1 MIRTAAFL
9 ATIAVSSA
17 ASAQVASGAKT
28 EEPTAST
35 TTRAPCTVLPQP
47 GTPCAMSMGR
57 ATAIRVARIG
67 VELVLGTLFGAGLGA
82 LGAYAGLNADL
93 AAGNESGPGLGLG
106 TSFGVALGVAPGV
119 WLGGRAMNGDGS
131 FGWTLLGSAV
141 GTGISAAM
149 LAANSQP
156 GMLFLGATIPVSL
169 SILAFELSSHTKKA
183 AADSARKPPA
193 AKVIPSLGPRF
204 VGVVGTF

>member
-1 MIRTAAFL
+1 M
-9 ATIAVSSA
+9 AVSSV
-17 ASAQVASGAKT
+17 ASAQAPSGAKAD
-28 EEPTAST
+28 EPAPSIVTL
-35 TTRAPCTVLPQP
+35 APCTVLPQP
-47 GTPCAMSMGR
+47 GTPCAMSGGR
-57 ATAIRVARIG
+57 ATTIRVARIG

-93 AAGNESGPGLGLG
+93 AAGNESGVGLGLG

-119 WLGGRAMNGDGS
+119 WLGGRAMGGDGS

-169 SILAFELSSHTKKA
+169 SILAFELSSHTRKEAQPSPAKPP
-183 AADSARKPPA
+183 SAR
-193 AKVIPSLGPRF
+193 VIPSLGPRF